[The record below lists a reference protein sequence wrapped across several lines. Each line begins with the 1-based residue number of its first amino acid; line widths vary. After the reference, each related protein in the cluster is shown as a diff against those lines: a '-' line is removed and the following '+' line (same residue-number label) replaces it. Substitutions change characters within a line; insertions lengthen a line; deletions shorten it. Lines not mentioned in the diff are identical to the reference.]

1 MKPVTI
7 GFWVNV
13 TRLTGISP
21 ARSGLYTQILLV
33 YERCCFL
40 ALLLLCKDGSQ
51 PGTLSPD
58 ASESSAT
65 GYYGGDSKLSFQH
78 AARQIP
84 WLGWFSS

>member
-1 MKPVTI
+1 MVLEPQSQSQSK
-7 GFWVNV
+7 
-13 TRLTGISP
+13 ISFRP
-21 ARSGLYTQILLV
+21 LKARSGLYTQIVLV